1 MNFTNEPKYLRRFKK
16 RKKTSF
22 IKESETF
29 PEEKRTP
36 PA

>member
-1 MNFTNEPKYLRRFKK
+1 MNQSIYVDSK

-22 IKESETF
+22 IKESEPF